1 MKRLL
6 LAYLPKYI
14 TLLLAIMVHT
24 GSSAQNLNYLLRS
37 RAQLPTVERIDGKKV
52 TTVEGKKITGSSN
65 RNESPRLFTFLGSP
79 FFIDNFQMGT
89 FSIDS
94 NTRSVRAPLLVNLTT
109 DELMV
114 KLSEKITIL
123 QKVNFTIRGHSF
135 ITHNGRFYEQLY
147 NGRVKLLKR
156 YIRDVIPLS
165 ADSKNIANGFE
176 GSQFYDGEIID
187 KASYYLVFR
196 GNTMKETKLTTK
208 AILNIL
214 KKENKRYSSNGD
226 SERMNENN
234 TLIKEI
240 ETITILDEKSL
251 IKALINAEN
260 TIIP

>member
-1 MKRLL
+1 MK
-6 LAYLPKYI
+6 KYI
-14 TLLLAIMVHT
+14 TLFLVIMVYS
-24 GSSAQNLNYLLRS
+24 GSFAQNLNYILRS

-94 NTRSVRAPLLVNLTT
+94 NTRSIRAPLLVNLTT

-114 KLSEKITIL
+114 KLSEKTTIL
-123 QKVNFTIRGHSF
+123 QKVNFTIRGHNF

-147 NGRVKLLKR
+147 NGRIKLLKR

-208 AILNIL
+208 VIISIL
-214 KKENKRYSSNGD
+214 KKENKRYSANGD

-240 ETITILDEKSL
+240 EKITTLDEKSL
-251 IKALINAEN
+251 IRALIHAEN
-260 TIIP
+260 TVIP

>member
-1 MKRLL
+1 MK
-6 LAYLPKYI
+6 KYI
-14 TLLLAIMVHT
+14 TLFFVILIHA
-24 GSSAQNLNYLLRS
+24 GSSAQNLNYILRS

-94 NTRSVRAPLLVNLTT
+94 NTRSIRAPLLVNLTT

-114 KLSEKITIL
+114 KLSEKTTIL
-123 QKVNFTIRGHSF
+123 QKVNFTIRGHNF

-165 ADSKNIANGFE
+165 ADNRNIASGFE

-196 GNTMKETKLTTK
+196 SNSMKEIKLTK
-208 AILNIL
+208 KSIINIL
-214 KKENKRYSSNGD
+214 KKENKSLLARSDFKSLKEND
-226 SERMNENN
+226 S
-234 TLIKEI
+234 LIKAI

-260 TIIP
+260 TIMP